1 MIFKKILGKTIETA
15 KKSAHQMYGDDFLIL
30 ESTPPDGKN
39 QAGVKIAVD
48 KDQRKKSGSQN
59 NPAGDS
65 NNGRENPGIKFERTN
80 GSYGTGNSSE
90 PASPNLLALR
100 KYVENRDFSSK
111 ENGTDKSQKKT
122 LTDGPRFTPDSE
134 PEHEKIKKSP
144 GNLYSRANIRAQQQA
159 GSGVNGT
166 AVNSYETKGDGSKT
180 ESQLPGTHLLER
192 FDQTGPK
199 ISGAAPGSAVTE
211 RKEKREIAALH
222 KRFDKLE
229 ALLDS
234 ALITSTLDYVSHP
247 AFQQLVHTGISTS
260 VVAGWFSEIIKDGID
275 PYDHTEKFMSG
286 LSAIIRDAL
295 SWTESGETRKYMMF
309 TGPSGSGKTHL
320 VMKLALHPDYL
331 LNKKIAVV
339 SLMPQSEPGHQY
351 YTILEPFCNDHDIPF
366 FKVKSG
372 AEVTTLQNR
381 WEEFDHVL
389 IDTPSISIQQD
400 NSFRQYW
407 KIRQVFVSLAP
418 MEVHYVVN
426 ASLNRFYF
434 RDSSATH
441 HPLQPDYVAITHLDE
456 VSQWGPVIPFL
467 KEMGCGAKYICTG
480 DSIPGSL
487 SEFNPTR
494 FAQKVL
500 RDT

>member
-1 MIFKKILGKTIETA
+1 MILKKFLGKTIETA
-15 KKSAHQMYGDDFLIL
+15 KKSARQMYGDDFLIL
-30 ESTPPDGKN
+30 ESTPPEGKKK
-39 QAGVKIAVD
+39 AGIKIAVD
-48 KDQRKKSGSQN
+48 KEKKKH
-59 NPAGDS
+59 PDAGN
-65 NNGRENPGIKFERTN
+65 NNGGHSSTKQKSPGIKFEL
-80 GSYGTGNSSE
+80 STGRAGNRDNSN
-90 PASPNLLALR
+90 PVSPNLLKLR
-100 KYVENRDFSSK
+100 KIAENQDFSSNK
-111 ENGTDKSQKKT
+111 NGGQTQGKQSADEGT
-122 LTDGPRFTPDSE
+122 RFTPGQKNKDIETST
-134 PEHEKIKKSP
+134 
-144 GNLYSRANIRAQQQA
+144 GNLYSRASVRSRKKAN
-159 GSGVNGT
+159 GSANNNNTEKRVVKSKEKSPET
-166 AVNSYETKGDGSKT
+166 DVHQPVNSIIS
-180 ESQLPGTHLLER
+180 R
-192 FDQTGPK
+192 FDQSGPK
-199 ISGAAPGSAVTE
+199 IKSSPPASPASG
-211 RKEKREIAALH
+211 RQEKREIAALH

-260 VVAGWFSEIIKDGID
+260 VVAGWFSDIIKEGID
-275 PYDHTEKFMSG
+275 PYDQTEQFMSK
-286 LSAIIRDAL
+286 LSGIIRDAL
-295 SWTESGETRKYMMF
+295 SDTSANEIQKFMLF

-320 VMKLALHPDYL
+320 VMKLAMHPEYL
-331 LNKKIAVV
+331 LNKKVAVV
-339 SLMPQSEPGHQY
+339 SLQPQTDPDNRY
-351 YTILEPFCNDHDIPF
+351 YTILEPFCNDNDIPF

-372 AEVTTLQNR
+372 TEVTRLQNQ

-400 NSFRQYW
+400 SSFRQYW

-434 RDSSATH
+434 QDSSAIH

-467 KEMGCGAKYICTG
+467 KEMGCGARYISTG

-500 RDT
+500 QDT